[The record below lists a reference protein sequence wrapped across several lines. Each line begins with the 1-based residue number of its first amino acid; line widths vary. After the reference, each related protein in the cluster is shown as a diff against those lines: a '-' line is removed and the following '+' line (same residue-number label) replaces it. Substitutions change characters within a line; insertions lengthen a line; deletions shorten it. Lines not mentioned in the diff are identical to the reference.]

1 MLKALSKLFGGR
13 SGLIDTAPS
22 ARVLP
27 LKDVEDEEIPR
38 YPPFAKGLPVAPL
51 DKILATQAELI
62 EKVRNSLGF
71 TVDDFNRLVLPV
83 IQRYAAFVHL
93 LPASESHHHRGAGG
107 LFRHGLEVAFW
118 AAQASESV
126 IFSIEGTP
134 RERRDN
140 EPRWRLASCFSG
152 LLHDVGK
159 PLSDVSITDK
169 DGSITWNPYSESLHD
184 WAHRHTIDRYF
195 IRWRDKRHKRHEQ
208 FSLLAVDRI
217 IPAETREFLSKSG
230 PSIMEAMLEAI
241 SGTSVN
247 QPVTKLMLR
256 ADKESVTRDLRQSR
270 LDVDEFSYGVPVERY
285 VFDAIRRL
293 VKTGKWKVN
302 EPGAKVW
309 HLNQGVFI
317 AWKQL
322 GDLYSLISHDKIPGI
337 PRDPDTLAD
346 ILIERGFAVPKTV
359 QEKGERAYY
368 RYWEVMPEMLQEAA
382 GSVKILMLRLESNDL
397 VFTSEPPVAV
407 AAEVV
412 GDVEDA
418 EIEFVD
424 PEEVDEAQEEEQA
437 ALNDDMLAAELEA
450 EKALAGLG
458 FGDAMEMLKSTSNTV
473 EEKPKQEDSGAT
485 ELPKPDVSKKGKQ
498 QSKQGKA
505 TPKSDTE
512 KQIQK
517 PETKEDLSPQDIAKN
532 APPLANDNPLQGLK
546 DVGGGLGDIDFPF
559 DAFNVSAETTDTDE
573 TKPVIPDATAL
584 ETQEEQQKQDFA
596 PQEQNL
602 PQWDDFPALGDSDE
616 PPSWVIEP
624 LPMLS
629 DVPEQITLESD
640 MSHTDKPNLHEKDA
654 KTVLVEM
661 LAGYGEASP
670 LLEQAIMPVLEGR
683 VTLGEVLCLMKGRAV
698 ILYPEGAR
706 ALGMPSEVLSKLFHA
721 NAIVPD
727 PIMPGRK
734 VRDFSGVK
742 AIVLV
747 EQLSDAVVAAIKDV
761 EASMGGYQDAFKFAS
776 PLGSDASNNKS
787 ASKQQSRK
795 KPQQQKQEI
804 DTGKASPGQ
813 KPKGKASLQQ
823 SKPNE
828 NKTDAAAIEEQK
840 CKPVEEKQNVARLPK
855 RDVLPT
861 VLEPKVERE
870 KELGHIEVREREELE
885 IREFEPPKAKTNPK
899 DINEEDFL
907 PSGVTAEKAI
917 QMLKDMIQK
926 RSGRW
931 LVTPVLEED
940 GCLVTSAKAFDMISG
955 ENVGISTHIL
965 CGLLSRAQRRPL
977 LKKRQGKL
985 YLEVN
990 KA

>member
-1 MLKALSKLFGGR
+1 MLKALHKLFGGR
-13 SGLIDTAPS
+13 SGAIETAPS

-118 AAQASESV
+118 ATQASESV

-184 WAHRHTIDRYF
+184 WAYRHGIDRYF

-208 FSLLAVDRI
+208 FSLLAWHRI
-217 IPAETREFLSKSG
+217 IPAETQEFLSKSG
-230 PSIMEAMLEAI
+230 PSIIEAMLEAI

-256 ADKESVTRDLRQSR
+256 ADQESVSRDLRQSR
-270 LDVDEFSYGVPVERY
+270 LDVNEFSYGVPVERY

-322 GDLYSLISHDKIPGI
+322 GDLYDLISQDKIPGI

-346 ILIERGFAVPKTV
+346 ILIERGFAVPNTV

-368 RYWEVMPEMLQEAA
+368 RYWEVLPEMLQEAA
-382 GSVKILMLRLESNDL
+382 GPVKILMLRLESNDL
-397 VFTSEPPVAV
+397 VFTTEPPAAV
-407 AAEVV
+407 TGEVV

-424 PEEVDEAQEEEQA
+424 PEEADEDQA
-437 ALNDDMLAAELEA
+437 EGDAGLNNDMLAAELEA

-458 FGDAMEMLKSTSNTV
+458 FGDAMAMLKSTSDIA
-473 EEKPKQEDSGAT
+473 EEKPEQEDTEST
-485 ELPKPDVSKKGKQ
+485 ELPKPDASKKGKQ
-498 QSKQGKA
+498 QSKPGKA
-505 TPKSDTE
+505 RAE
-512 KQIQK
+512 KQPQK
-517 PETKEDLSPQDIAKN
+517 PEVKEDLSPQDIAKN
-532 APPLANDNPLQGLK
+532 APPLANDDPLQALK

-559 DAFNVSAETTDTDE
+559 DVFNASAETACTDATNLE
-573 TKPVIPDATAL
+573 IPDIT
-584 ETQEEQQKQDFA
+584 EPEKQEEQPKPDFV
-596 PQEQNL
+596 PQEQNSL
-602 PQWDDFPALGDSDE
+602 QNGDFPIFSDSDE
-616 PPSWVIEP
+616 PPSWAIEP
-624 LPMLS
+624 LPMLT
-629 DVPEQITLESD
+629 DTPEQTIPAPN
-640 MSHTDKPNLHEKDA
+640 MQHAGKPKELEKDA
-654 KTVLVEM
+654 KTLLSEM
-661 LAGYGEASP
+661 LAGYGEAST
-670 LLEQAIMPVLEGR
+670 LLEQAIMPVLEGKT
-683 VTLGEVLCLMKGRAV
+683 TLGEVLCLMKGQAV

-706 ALGMPSEVLSKLFHA
+706 SLGAPSEVLSKLSHA

-747 EQLSDAVVAAIKDV
+747 DQLSDAVVAAIKDA
-761 EASMGGYQDAFKFAS
+761 EASMGGYQEAFELVS
-776 PLGSDASNNKS
+776 PPGSGVSKNKS
-787 ASKQQSRK
+787 APKQQSRK
-795 KPQQQKQEI
+795 KTQQQKPEV
-804 DTGKASPGQ
+804 DAGAGSEQ
-813 KPKGKASLQQ
+813 KTKDKSLQRQPKEKQGNVASLV
-823 SKPNE
+823 
-828 NKTDAAAIEEQK
+828 EEQK
-840 CKPVEEKQNVARLPK
+840 RKPVHDQEKQNVARLPK
-855 RDVLPT
+855 REAQPVAPK
-861 VLEPKVERE
+861 PKVEHER
-870 KELGHIEVREREELE
+870 ELGHVEVRERDEPEV
-885 IREFEPPKAKTNPK
+885 REFEPPKAKTNPK

-907 PSGVTAEKAI
+907 PSGVTPEKALL
-917 QMLKDMIQK
+917 MLKDMIQK

-940 GCLVTSAKAFDMISG
+940 GCLVTSVKAFDMIAG
-955 ENVGISTHIL
+955 ENVGISKHIL
-965 CGLLSRAQRRPL
+965 YGLLSRAQRRPL

-985 YLEVN
+985 YLEVD

>member
-1 MLKALSKLFGGR
+1 MLKALNKLFGGR
-13 SGLIDTAPS
+13 SGVIETAPS
-22 ARVLP
+22 VRVLP

-184 WAHRHTIDRYF
+184 WAHRHEIDRYF
-195 IRWRDKRHKRHEQ
+195 IRWRDKRHKRYEQ

-256 ADKESVTRDLRQSR
+256 ADQESVSRDLRQSR

-322 GDLYSLISHDKIPGI
+322 GDLYDLISHDKIPGI

-346 ILIERGFAVPKTV
+346 ILIERGFAVPNTV

-368 RYWEVMPEMLQEAA
+368 RYWEVLPEMLQEAA

-397 VFTSEPPVAV
+397 VFTTEPPAAV

-424 PEEVDEAQEEEQA
+424 PEEVDDDQEEDVS
-437 ALNDDMLAAELEA
+437 ALNDDMLAAEQEA

-458 FGDAMEMLKSTSNTV
+458 FGDAMEMLKSTSDAV
-473 EEKPKQEDSGAT
+473 EEKPEQKDAGST
-485 ELPKPDVSKKGKQ
+485 ESSKPDAGKKGKP
-498 QSKQGKA
+498 QSKPGKA
-505 TPKSDTE
+505 KPKSDTE
-512 KQIQK
+512 KQPHK
-517 PETKEDLSPQDIAKN
+517 PEAKEDLSPQDIAKN
-532 APPLANDNPLQGLK
+532 APPLANDNPLQALK

-559 DAFNVSAETTDTDE
+559 DAFSASAETASTDATNSE
-573 TKPVIPDATAL
+573 IPDVAMPGK
-584 ETQEEQQKQDFA
+584 QEKQPKQDFV
-596 PQEQNL
+596 PQEQNSL
-602 PQWDDFPALGDSDE
+602 QGDDFPMFGSSDE
-616 PPSWVIEP
+616 PPSWAIEP
-624 LPMLS
+624 LPMLT
-629 DVPEQITLESD
+629 DAPEQTTPAPA
-640 MSHTDKPNLHEKDA
+640 MPPTDKPNLHEKDA
-654 KTVLVEM
+654 KTLLVEM
-661 LAGYGEASP
+661 LAGYGEASA
-670 LLEQAIMPVLEGR
+670 LLEQAIMPVLEGKT
-683 VTLGEVLCLMKGRAV
+683 TLGEVLCLMKGQAV
-698 ILYPEGAR
+698 ILYPDGAR
-706 ALGMPSEVLSKLFHA
+706 SLGAPSEVLSKLSHA

-742 AIVLV
+742 AIVLA
-747 EQLSDAVVAAIKDV
+747 EQLSDAVVAAIKDAG
-761 EASMGGYQDAFKFAS
+761 ASMGGYQDAFELVS
-776 PLGSDASNNKS
+776 PPGLDASKNKS
-787 ASKQQSRK
+787 APKQQSRK
-795 KPQQQKQEI
+795 KAQQQKPEVNA
-804 DTGKASPGQ
+804 GKPSPEQ
-813 KPKGKASLQQ
+813 KAKGKDSQPQQ
-823 SKPNE
+823 KEKKVDVTS
-828 NKTDAAAIEEQK
+828 
-840 CKPVEEKQNVARLPK
+840 PVEEPQRQPVQEKQNVARLPK
-855 RDVLPT
+855 REVQP
-861 VLEPKVERE
+861 VAPEPKVERE
-870 KELGHIEVREREELE
+870 KELGHVEVREREEPE
-885 IREFEPPKAKTNPK
+885 VREFEPPKAKTNPK
-899 DINEEDFL
+899 DINAEDFL
-907 PSGVTAEKAI
+907 PSGVTPQKAL

-940 GCLVTSAKAFDMISG
+940 GCLVTSDKAFDMIAG
-955 ENVGISTHIL
+955 ENIGISKHIL
-965 CGLLSRAQRRPL
+965 CGMLSRAQRRPL

-990 KA
+990 ET